1 MDNIN
6 SENKTC
12 EDNIHLKNNH
22 FNIDKNLNTIDNA
35 NIINKEKKK
44 DFENKIN
51 SNNIH
56 GKVILRNLIENNNK
70 FKDLY
75 LMVYPMNKKK
85 EPKNSNENFNLNL
98 GIDLFRLKL
107 TKTNNFL
114 KNRKVIKIFKE
125 MKITDEEKNKF
136 DYNNISKSKCY
147 LTKSEEKILNTKYLF
162 KKNFSNYHS
171 PIENYNNNY
180 YKRKEKNIPVQKNLT
195 NYTNDDKFY
204 YNNNILNLTEKRNL
218 KSNLSNFEIDSW
230 IKKEKKNQNLNFY
243 DKRKS
248 EIKKLISYSKN
259 LFPKNNSKNTLS
271 NNNLNYFSK
280 NLTNKKLESSLTK
293 NSSRKK
299 FFN

>member
-12 EDNIHLKNNH
+12 EDNIHSKNNH
-22 FNIDKNLNTIDNA
+22 LNIDKNLNTIDNA

-56 GKVILRNLIENNNK
+56 GKVILRNLIEKNNK

-85 EPKNSNENFNLNL
+85 EHKNNNENFNLNL

-136 DYNNISKSKCY
+136 DYNNISKSKYY
-147 LTKSEEKILNTKYLF
+147 LTKSEEKIFNTKYLF
-162 KKNFSNYHS
+162 KKNISNYHS

-180 YKRKEKNIPVQKNLT
+180 YKRKEKSIPVQKNLT
-195 NYTNDDKFY
+195 NYTNDDKFC

-230 IKKEKKNQNLNFY
+230 IKNEKKNQNFNFY
-243 DKRKS
+243 DKRKL

-259 LFPKNNSKNTLS
+259 LFPKNNSKNNLS

>member
-1 MDNIN
+1 
-6 SENKTC
+6 
-12 EDNIHLKNNH
+12 
-22 FNIDKNLNTIDNA
+22 
-35 NIINKEKKK
+35 
-44 DFENKIN
+44 
-51 SNNIH
+51 
-56 GKVILRNLIENNNK
+56 
-70 FKDLY
+70 
-75 LMVYPMNKKK
+75 MNKKK
-85 EPKNSNENFNLNL
+85 EHKNNNENFNLNL

-162 KKNFSNYHS
+162 KKNFSNYHA

-180 YKRKEKNIPVQKNLT
+180 YKRKEKTVPVQKNLT

-243 DKRKS
+243 DKRKL

>member
-1 MDNIN
+1 MDNNN

-12 EDNIHLKNNH
+12 EDNIHLKNNN
-22 FNIDKNLNTIDNA
+22 FNIDKNLNSIDNA

-44 DFENKIN
+44 YFENKIN

-85 EPKNSNENFNLNL
+85 EHKNNNENFNLNL

-180 YKRKEKNIPVQKNLT
+180 YKRKEKTVPVQKNLT